1 MKETNLDFDTV
12 VSRRHTDSLKFDF
25 VKKRGFPENVL
36 PLWVADMDF
45 KTSSCIQA
53 ALEEKVAH
61 GIYGYTETDEEYYDI
76 VKRWMKQHYDWDLE
90 DIGWLVKTPGV
101 VFAIAAAIQAFSKP
115 GDSVLILQP
124 VYYLFSETVEEN
136 KRRLVSS
143 TLVDDGSGRYKIDFE
158 DFEKKIIEENVK
170 IFLLSN
176 PHNPGGMSWTKE
188 ELIRLGDICLK
199 HNVIVVSDEI
209 HADFVWEGNHNV
221 FVKLK
226 EEYKDITI
234 TCTSP
239 SKTFNLA
246 GLQISNILIPDR
258 NLQTAFKKKLD
269 AFGYSQANTFGIIA
283 CEAAYKN
290 GGQWLESVKKYIRSN
305 IEYTKA
311 FIEKNLT
318 GVKMFVPEATY
329 LVWLDFRG
337 TGLNDDEINRR
348 IIYDAGVLL
357 DNGSIFGESGKG
369 FQRINVACPRSVLSE
384 ALERIKKYF

>member
-12 VSRRHTDSLKFDF
+12 ISRIHTDSLKFDF

-45 KTSSCIQA
+45 KTSSCIQT

-61 GIYGYTETDEEYYDI
+61 GIYGYTETDEEYYEI
-76 VKRWMKQHYDWDLE
+76 VRHWMKQQYDWDLE

-101 VFAIAAAIQAFSKP
+101 VFAIAAAIQAFSEP

-124 VYYLFSETVEEN
+124 VYYLFSETVRDN
-136 KRRLVSS
+136 KRKLVSS
-143 TLVDDGSGRYKIDFE
+143 TLVDDGSGRYSIDFE
-158 DFEKKIIEENVK
+158 DFERKIIEENVK

-209 HADFVWEGNHNV
+209 HADFVWEGKHNV

-226 EEYKDITI
+226 EEYKAITV

-246 GLQISNILIPDR
+246 GLQISNILIPDKK
-258 NLQTAFKKKLD
+258 LQTAFKKKLD

-290 GGQWLESVKKYIRSN
+290 GVQWLEAVKKYIRSN
-305 IEYTKA
+305 IEYTKE

-329 LVWLDFRG
+329 LVWLDFRA
-337 TGLNDDEINRR
+337 TGLDSDEINRR
-348 IIYDAGVLL
+348 MIYDAGVLL
-357 DNGSIFGESGKG
+357 DDGSIFGESGKG

-384 ALERIKKYF
+384 ALERIQRHF